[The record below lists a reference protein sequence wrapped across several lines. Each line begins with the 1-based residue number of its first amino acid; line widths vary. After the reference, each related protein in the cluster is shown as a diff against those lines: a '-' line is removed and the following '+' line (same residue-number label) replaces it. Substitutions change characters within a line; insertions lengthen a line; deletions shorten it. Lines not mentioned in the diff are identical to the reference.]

1 MAVRH
6 RLIRKPPEDVWA
18 VLSDASRFSDWV
30 VGPSAT
36 TEKRGDWPQCGST
49 LEYTLRVGPWSLS
62 GETIVRRHEA
72 PRLLELEVDSGWLG
86 TARIAIEVRAWGEN
100 TLVIFDEHPLRGP
113 GGLLHNSAVDAVL
126 QLRNRSMLDRLA
138 KTAAAPEEAAGLP
151 G

>member
-18 VLSDASRFSDWV
+18 VLSDASRFSDRV

-36 TEKRGDWPQCGST
+36 TEESGDWPQCGST
-49 LEYTLRVGPWSLS
+49 LEYTLRVGPWSVS
-62 GETIVRRHEA
+62 GETIVRRHEP
-72 PRLLELEVDSGWLG
+72 PRQLELEVDSGWLG
-86 TARIAIEVRAWGEN
+86 TARIAIEIRAWGEH

-113 GGLLHNSAVDAVL
+113 GGLLHNSALDAVL

-138 KTAAAPEEAAGLP
+138 KTAAAPE
-151 G
+151 